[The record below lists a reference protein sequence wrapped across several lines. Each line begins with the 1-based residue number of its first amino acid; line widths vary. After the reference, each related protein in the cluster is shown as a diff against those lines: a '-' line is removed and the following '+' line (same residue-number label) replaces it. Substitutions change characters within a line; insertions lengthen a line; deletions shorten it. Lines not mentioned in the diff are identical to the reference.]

1 MQGNFYSHDANRMMQ
16 TCGLGNA
23 ARKLG
28 NAATKKFI
36 AARGLVVF
44 DLDQSLDVLNPGTRG
59 CEERRDDFLS
69 PVFGLGNEMAR
80 LPTQRH

>member
-23 ARKLG
+23 KP
-28 NAATKKFI
+28 KKKII

-69 PVFGLGNEMAR
+69 PVFGPGNEMAR